1 MNVALAFAGA
11 SCGAGVWVAIRGL
24 TRRLVPSLGQAAPG
38 PRAGAAGTNPASPG
52 AASSPGAAASP
63 VADLKTRAAQ
73 WSNSA
78 VLLLGTDF
86 KKFDKAL
93 RLCHKTSAQHA
104 WAKVS
109 SALLWGF
116 MPAIIILA
124 TRVVGFNLPLWW
136 GVVGLL
142 IGLPAGYL
150 LADRQLLDQAEKH
163 RRTFASAFVAYLD
176 LVKVLLAGGSH
187 TDGALYQAAQVGRGR
202 TFDDIR
208 GALDWSRVHGR
219 PLSDGLARL
228 GDELGMAEITEVA
241 ATISLAETEGSSPSE
256 ALARKAAA
264 SADRALT
271 EAQASA
277 NALTE
282 KMSMPTVIIAFAFVV
297 FIAYPALSSLST
309 AL

>member
-1 MNVALAFAGA
+1 MNAALAFAGA
-11 SCGAGVWVAIRGL
+11 SCGAGVWVAIRSL
-24 TRRLVPSLGQAAPG
+24 TRRLAPSLGQAVPCRLNQTASGPG
-38 PRAGAAGTNPASPG
+38 AVSPAAAAAGAVS
-52 AASSPGAAASP
+52 
-63 VADLKTRAAQ
+63 DLKTRAAQ

-78 VLLLGTDF
+78 VLFLGTDF

-124 TRVVGFNLPLWW
+124 ARVVGFGLPLWW
-136 GVVGLL
+136 GAAGLL

-202 TFDDIR
+202 TFGDIR

-228 GDELGMAEITEVA
+228 GEELGMAEITEVA

-297 FIAYPALSSLST
+297 FIAYPALSSLSS